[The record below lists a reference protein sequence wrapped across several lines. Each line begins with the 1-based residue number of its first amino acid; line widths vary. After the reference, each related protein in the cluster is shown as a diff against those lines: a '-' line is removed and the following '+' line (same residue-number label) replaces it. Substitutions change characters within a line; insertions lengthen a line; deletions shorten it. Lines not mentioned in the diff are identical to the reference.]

1 MKSLISSFAIICLTS
16 FVLSAQNSPVLL
28 TIDDR
33 EITKS
38 EFEYI
43 YQKNNTN
50 VYSDEDRKS
59 PESYL
64 DLFIDF
70 KLKVIEAEN
79 LKMDTSKAFINEL
92 AGYRKEVAAPYLTN
106 STYDEQLVHTMYERM
121 KKEVDASHILLR
133 VDENATP
140 EQEKEILAS
149 IKNIREEIINGKD
162 FEEAAAEYSEDPSAK
177 ENKGQLGYFSAFMM
191 VYPFEN
197 AAFETQVGE
206 ISEPIRSRFG
216 YHIIKVNDKRDN
228 QGEILVAHIM
238 KTFPQDASAE
248 TKQRLKQ
255 EIDSLYKLVL
265 EGVDF
270 AELAKKESDDRR
282 TATDGGKMPWF
293 AAGRIIPEFSEPAF
307 ALKNNGDVSEPIET
321 TFGYHIIKKIDE
333 RPIASFDE
341 LRAEIERRIKRDPE
355 RNNSSKHIFIDQ
367 LKEEYNYQTNNK
379 GVEML
384 NGLNIQ
390 KDSLPDLSLFI
401 IDGKTFS
408 ANDFHNW
415 ILKNKIEGGSY
426 SSTLDKWIDAEI
438 LAYED
443 SKLEE
448 KHPDFK
454 YLMQE
459 YHDGILLFSISQDK
473 IWNFA
478 SRDTVGLENFY
489 EKNQNNHMWEE
500 HFRGSIITCINQEVH
515 EMADELFAGGLN
527 NEDVLAHINNE
538 EDLIEIE
545 TGVWEN
551 GDSPIVD
558 FYVWNGPEPE
568 GFNSETTF
576 VRGDKI
582 DPQPK
587 TLDEARGLFISDY
600 QQYLEQKWIKEL
612 RSKYK
617 VKINKKVLKTVDGV

>member
-1 MKSLISSFAIICLTS
+1 ML
-16 FVLSAQNSPVLL
+16 AQNSPVLL

-33 EITKS
+33 EITKA

-70 KLKVIEAEN
+70 KLKVLEAEN
-79 LKMDTSKAFINEL
+79 LKMDTSKAFIDEL

-106 STYDEQLVHTMYERM
+106 SNYDEQLVHTMYDRM

-140 EQEKEILAS
+140 EQENEILAR

-162 FEEAAAEYSEDPSAK
+162 FEIAAAEYSEDPSAK
-177 ENKGQLGYFSAFMM
+177 ENNGHLGYFTAFMM

-197 AAFETQVGE
+197 AAFETKVGE
-206 ISEPIRSRFG
+206 ISEPIRSQFG
-216 YHIIKVNDKRDN
+216 YHLVKVNGKRDN

-238 KTFPQDASAE
+238 KTFPQGATSE
-248 TKQRLKQ
+248 TKQHLKQ
-255 EIDSLYKLVL
+255 EIDSLYALVAQ
-265 EGVDF
+265 GADF

-307 ALKNNGDVSEPIET
+307 ALKNIGDISEPVET
-321 TFGYHIIKKIDE
+321 NFGYHIIKKIDK
-333 RPIASFDE
+333 RPIASFEE
-341 LRAEIERRIKRDPE
+341 LRSEIERRIHRDPE
-355 RNNSSKHIFIDQ
+355 RNNSSKQIFIDQ
-367 LKEEYNYQTNNK
+367 LKEEYSYQANNK
-379 GVEML
+379 GIEML
-384 NGLNIQ
+384 DGLNIQ
-390 KDSLPDLSLFI
+390 LDSLPDISLFI

-408 ANDFHNW
+408 ANDFNEW

-426 SSTLDKWIDAEI
+426 TSMLDQWIDSEI
-438 LAYED
+438 FAYED

-448 KHPDFK
+448 KYPEFK

-478 SRDTVGLENFY
+478 SGDTVGLENFY
-489 EKNQNNHMWEE
+489 EKNRNNHMWEE
-500 HFRGSIITCINQEVH
+500 HFRGSIITCKNQEVH
-515 EMADELFAGGLN
+515 EKADELFAGGLN
-527 NEDVLAHINNE
+527 NEEVLAHINDE
-538 EDLIEIE
+538 ENLIEIE
-545 TGVWEN
+545 TGIWEK
-551 GDSPIVD
+551 GDNPIVD
-558 FYVWNGPEPE
+558 FYVWNGFEPE
-568 GFNSETTF
+568 GFNSVTTF
-576 VRGDKI
+576 IRGDKS

-617 VKINKKVLKTVDGV
+617 VKINKKVLKTVEGV